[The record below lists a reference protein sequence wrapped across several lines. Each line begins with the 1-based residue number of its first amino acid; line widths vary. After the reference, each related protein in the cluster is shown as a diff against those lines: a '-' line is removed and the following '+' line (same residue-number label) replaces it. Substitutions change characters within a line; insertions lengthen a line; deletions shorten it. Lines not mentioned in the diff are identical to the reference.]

1 MPFRFAR
8 NVRTLQRLR
17 TIAQVLSKHG
27 FGHLVENLDLGR
39 FVPLWMK
46 PKSRRNADAQETH
59 TIGQRLA
66 AVCTELGPTYVK
78 LGQMMST

>member
-17 TIAQVLSKHG
+17 TIAQVLSRHG

-46 PKSRRNADAQETH
+46 PKSRRDADAHETH
-59 TIGQRLA
+59 TLA
-66 AVCTELGPTYVK
+66 NGWRRCVPNSAPP
-78 LGQMMST
+78 MSSSGK